1 MQVYQTDQNG
11 FYVGPAAADPDP
23 LDEGN
28 WLVPGGCVVDEP
40 PPLERGQRARFLGGV
55 WTVVEPA
62 EEPETDPEP
71 EPDPDAERA
80 NMSLSFAQFMIGLVA
95 EQWITEEEG
104 RLWLTG
110 TLPPQVVSTINLI
123 PEEQRFAATAK
134 ATRPSV
140 VGRMDPLVQRMALVQ
155 KRSDAEVDDFFRT
168 YASA

>member
-1 MQVYQTDQNG
+1 MEKGFFHPDHGYWQTTN
-11 FYVGPAAADPDP
+11 
-23 LDEGN
+23 
-28 WLVPGGCVVDEP
+28 EP
-40 PPLERGQRARFLGGV
+40 PQEVIDAYPAGTVEVPLRPGDHYKYDGNSWVPPTQGELDDLARALLEAQRSGM
-55 WTVVEPA
+55 W
-62 EEPETDPEP
+62 
-71 EPDPDAERA
+71 
-80 NMSLSFAQFMIGLVA
+80 LSFAQLMIGLVA

-140 VGRMDPLVQRMALVQ
+140 VERMDPLVQRMALVQ

>member
-1 MQVYQTDQNG
+1 MEKGFFHPDRGYWQTNSD
-11 FYVGPAAADPDP
+11 PAKSVLDTYPEGTFEVPIKPGADYEWD
-23 LDEGN
+23 GST
-28 WLVPGGCVVDEP
+28 WVHSEP
-40 PPLERGQRARFLGGV
+40 
-55 WTVVEPA
+55 T
-62 EEPETDPEP
+62 PEP
-71 EPDPDAERA
+71 VP
-80 NMSLSFAQFMIGLVA
+80 MSMSFAQLMIGLVA

-140 VGRMDPLVQRMALVQ
+140 VDRMDPLVQRMALVQ
-155 KRSDAEVDDFFRT
+155 KRSAAEVDDFFRT